1 MSHSEFILIKSIFI
15 FSNNQSKRKKMNYDI
30 AIWPAC
36 LRFKKMHCKCIHW
49 VNQYTVNSSIIIA
62 NLIRYYSIVHFL
74 YHVYQVPWQLS
85 DSKHR
90 IMDHNTSHDLG
101 FKSHFDI
108 SYCNK
113 DFLFHLH
120 KVAGFF
126 QALLVF
132 PPSHIRLI

>member
-1 MSHSEFILIKSIFI
+1 
-15 FSNNQSKRKKMNYDI
+15 
-30 AIWPAC
+30 
-36 LRFKKMHCKCIHW
+36 
-49 VNQYTVNSSIIIA
+49 
-62 NLIRYYSIVHFL
+62 
-74 YHVYQVPWQLS
+74 
-85 DSKHR
+85 
-90 IMDHNTSHDLG
+90 MDHNTSHDLG

-132 PPSHIRLI
+132 PPSHIRLIWVVNKSGQSDFSTISEPHDHVTILLQVKGSLLIHILNVQSLNTVKGFPVFSFFFKSIERLLGTSKHWRCFLSTAYFKLSMVVIIL